1 MKNRKKKRF
10 ELVKRKPKQFPK
22 GGVILQPSDR
32 QAEYVINLYRNIIK
46 EAPSLKSSLEYQKEN
61 LEKEKAFD
69 KYLDE
74 WVSNIKNGQKYNEKL
89 C

>member
-1 MKNRKKKRF
+1 MKRQPKKKRF
-10 ELVKRKPKQFPK
+10 KLVKVKRKPEQFPK

-32 QAEYVINLYRNIIK
+32 QAEYIINLYRNIIK

-69 KYLDE
+69 KYLEE
-74 WVSNIKNGQKYNEKL
+74 WLDNIKNGISNIK
-89 C
+89 